1 MSRVRVGELSS
12 EIGSGN
18 ISLLTGNSIVSN
30 DNAVYSGPGSV
41 VQEVYVSSMPTS
53 HISTAGGPIEL
64 GLTAS
69 IIPKFKSSTIYV
81 RFFSSMISGSAGW
94 IISTLY
100 RQGGVYASNNYFNS
114 YNNTFKG
121 FNLLTADTRTN
132 QRYAYAWNYTSNT
145 WHPTEFKYFDNPGT
159 TDEVTYKLYYQS
171 SGTNYLV
178 HQYME
183 YGWILTELRGKD

>member
-18 ISLLTGNSIVSN
+18 ISLVTGNKIVST
-30 DNAVYSGPGSV
+30 DNEIYSGPGSV
-41 VQEVYVSSMPTS
+41 VQEIHTTTMPTS
-53 HISTAGGPIEL
+53 HLVTSGGPIEAP
-64 GLTAS
+64 LTAT
-69 IIPKFKSSTIYV
+69 IKPKFKSSVIYV
-81 RFFSSMISGSAGW
+81 RFFSTMIHGAGGW

-100 RQGGVYASNNYFNS
+100 RQGGTYASNNWFNGN
-114 YNNTFKG
+114 NNTFNG
-121 FNLLTADTRTN
+121 FNNLTADTRTN
-132 QRYAYAWNYTSNT
+132 QIYSHGWNYTANT
-145 WHPTEFKYFDNPGT
+145 WHSAEFKYFDNPGT
-159 TDEVTYKLYYQS
+159 TDEITYKIFYQS